1 MILFFFSVP
10 FWEKYSEIVEKTN
23 PGPGLWDYPPNHVH
37 RESSLWQLSPTSWAA
52 KGLQLWGKGRVQLLS
67 NGPGAVTMGYRWI
80 WTQLIH
86 KTCVHRIGSGYQNR

>member
-10 FWEKYSEIVEKTN
+10 FWAKYSEIVEKTN

-52 KGLQLWGKGRVQLLS
+52 QGLQLWGKGRVQLLEYQMFRPLS
-67 NGPGAVTMGYRWI
+67 QWVTD
-80 WTQLIH
+80 
-86 KTCVHRIGSGYQNR
+86 GSGVS